1 MWILPEIKLARLA
14 LVVFVLAVLTCAC
27 GRIASPPPPAAA
39 RAGAAEPTPAE
50 TPSLGGSSATRLPSF
65 SHILL
70 IVMENKEA
78 GDVIGS
84 AQAPYING
92 LARSYGLA
100 TNDYAVAHPSL
111 PNYLAL
117 LAGGTLGVTSDC
129 ANCLRRAPNLADQ
142 LDAHGRSW
150 KAYIEDLPRP
160 CFLGSAAGEYALK
173 HNPWLY
179 FTDIRGSR
187 ERCSRV
193 VPLSRL
199 SSDLARNT
207 LPDFAWVTPNVC
219 HDMHDCSVQAG
230 DTWLASF
237 LPPLLASPAWRQG
250 GVIFITWDEGTS
262 DAGCCSAGGGGLVPL
277 LVIAPGM
284 RAGLRVG
291 TPLTHYSLLR
301 TIEDAWGLGELGLAA
316 SPQTATLAGFFS
328 P

>member
-1 MWILPEIKLARLA
+1 MPEIKLARLA
-14 LVVFVLAVLTCAC
+14 LLVFVLAVLTCAC
-27 GRIASPPPPAAA
+27 ERIAPPPPPAAA
-39 RAGAAEPTPAE
+39 RTGAAPPAPAG
-50 TPSLGGSSATRLPSF
+50 TLPPGGSSTTGLPNF
-65 SHILL
+65 SHIML

-84 AQAPYING
+84 AQAPYINR
-92 LARSYGLA
+92 LAGSYGRA
-100 TNDYAVAHPSL
+100 TSYYAVAHPSL

-129 ANCLRRAPNLADQ
+129 ANCLQRAPNLADQ

-150 KAYIEDLPRP
+150 KAYMEDLPRP
-160 CFLGSAAGEYALK
+160 CFLGVAAGQYARK

-179 FTDIRGSR
+179 FTDIRSSA

-193 VPLSRL
+193 VPLNQL
-199 SSDLARNT
+199 GNDLALGN
-207 LPDFAWVTPNVC
+207 LPDFAWVTPNLC

-230 DTWLASF
+230 DAWLASF
-237 LPPLLASPAWRQG
+237 LPALLASPSWQQG
-250 GVIFITWDEGTS
+250 GVIFITWDEGSS
-262 DAGCCSAGGGGLVPL
+262 DAGCCAAGGGGLVPL

-284 RAGLRVG
+284 RAGFRVS

-301 TIEDAWGLGELGLAA
+301 TIEDAWSLGELGLAA
-316 SPQTATLAGFFS
+316 SPQTPTLAGFFS